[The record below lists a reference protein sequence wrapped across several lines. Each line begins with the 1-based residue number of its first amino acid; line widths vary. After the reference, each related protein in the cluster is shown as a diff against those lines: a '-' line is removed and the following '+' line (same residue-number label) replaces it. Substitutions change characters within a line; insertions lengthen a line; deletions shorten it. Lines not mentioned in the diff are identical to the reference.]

1 MFKVGASPDLFVC
14 TDTEIFHIKK
24 FFLSE
29 NFYQVF
35 KFLLIGFVV
44 SAEVIVKRFIF
55 IFLILLFSPVIGV
68 PHQASRRGGKKAI
81 ASFIHSSFV
90 CLTQH

>member
-1 MFKVGASPDLFVC
+1 MFKVGHHPAFLYALIP
-14 TDTEIFHIKK
+14 K
-24 FFLSE
+24 FFISKNFFLPE

-35 KFLLIGFVV
+35 KFRLIGFVV

-68 PHQASRRGGKKAI
+68 PRQASRRGGKKAI
-81 ASFIHSSFV
+81 ASLIHSSFV